1 MVSFPT
7 WEKDAYYLV
16 LPLLHSQNI
25 PEVSSHSPLAH
36 PLGWPCSGLEYT
48 EIWVA
53 REGQRLSSAEV
64 VYFPWCLGTLKGTLI
79 LWSHQRAETICQNEG
94 GKRVGGQQGS
104 QGWLEWNGTERPR
117 NSANRAVWVS
127 SLKTWT
133 KPWIFWD
140 SVAEKHLSNF
150 QHPGNYSPAQGM
162 QKGLKPSKNSGLNEV
177 SICVARYGSRR
188 SRQM

>member
-79 LWSHQRAETICQNEG
+79 LWSHQELRPFARMKGARGLGDSKEVRVDWNEME
-94 GKRVGGQQGS
+94 Q
-104 QGWLEWNGTERPR
+104 RPR

-177 SICVARYGSRR
+177 SICVAWYGSRR